1 VAADDGGVSAHRVVI
16 VVRDGIQ
23 SLDALG
29 PLEVFHAAGEVA
41 GSGGYEVVVAAPEAG
56 VVRAESGVGIV
67 ADVALGSVRRVD
79 TLVVAGGRGVRHAVD
94 DAAYVGQVRRL
105 AGRAG
110 RVTSVCT
117 GAAALAAAG
126 VLDGRR
132 AATHWA
138 WTDWLARRWPAV
150 EVEPDAIF
158 VQDGHVW
165 TSAGVTAGMDLALAL
180 VAADHGPEVA
190 HAVAGWL
197 VMFVRRGGGQ
207 SQFSPQLRA
216 AAPRH
221 PSLRS
226 LLATLPDR
234 LAEDL
239 SVARL
244 AADAGMSPRTF
255 ARAFRAELGV
265 TPGAHVEE
273 LRVDATRRLL
283 ETTDLTVAAIARQVG
298 FGRPETLHRSF
309 RRRVGTTPDAYRRH
323 FAPV

>member
-1 VAADDGGVSAHRVVI
+1 VSTHRVVI

-29 PLEVFHAAGEVA
+29 PLEVFHAATKA
-41 GSGGYEVVVAAPEAG
+41 SAAADYEVVVAAPESG
-56 VVRAESGVGIV
+56 VVRSESGAGIV
-67 ADVALGSVRRVD
+67 ADVALRSVRRVD
-79 TLVVAGGRGVRHAVD
+79 TLLVAGGGGVRAAVD
-94 DAAYVGQVRRL
+94 DGDRCDEAYVEQIRRL
-105 AGRAG
+105 ARRAE

-132 AATHWA
+132 ATTHWA
-138 WTDWLARRWPAV
+138 HARWMARRWPQV
-150 EVEPDAIF
+150 DVDPDAIF

-180 VAADHGPEVA
+180 VAADHGPELAHTVA
-190 HAVAGWL
+190 SWL
-197 VMFVRRGGGQ
+197 VMFVRRSGGQ

-216 AAPRH
+216 ATPQR

-226 LLATLPDR
+226 LVASLPDR

-244 AADAGMSPRTF
+244 AADVAMSERTF
-255 ARAFRAELGV
+255 ARSFRQETGV
-265 TPGAHVEE
+265 TPAAHVEE
-273 LRVDATRRLL
+273 LRVDAARRLL
-283 ETTDLTVAAIARQVG
+283 ETTDLTVASVADAVG
-298 FGRPETLHRSF
+298 FGRAETLHRSF
-309 RRRVGTTPDAYRRH
+309 RRSVGTTPDAYRRH
-323 FAPV
+323 FATL